1 MPASERLSG
10 DTDSRS
16 KPLRNNLQWEKQCTL
31 ENVLLSGMLHSKLL
45 TILDAYTN
53 TAVPGLARNSGVE
66 AVPQDVGPGAS
77 PVPHW
82 GTIMVGSRMLR
93 AEAHCRLLPRH
104 PGTATAVSPHLD
116 TETVPKG
123 QAKMNVGAARP
134 EAAYV

>member
-45 TILDAYTN
+45 TILDADTN

-66 AVPQDVGPGAS
+66 AARRMWDPGQVPCPTGGPS
-77 PVPHW
+77 WW
-82 GTIMVGSRMLR
+82 GR
-93 AEAHCRLLPRH
+93 EC
-104 PGTATAVSPHLD
+104 
-116 TETVPKG
+116 
-123 QAKMNVGAARP
+123 
-134 EAAYV
+134 